1 MELIRGIHN
10 IRSKHKNGVLT
21 IGNFDGVHL
30 GHSAILSRVKALA
43 AEYQSPAGIMIFE
56 PQPREFFAAETAP
69 GRIGRLRDKVQLLQ
83 GQGIDFVLCLPF
95 NPKLQQLTAESFC
108 QQILL
113 QGLSVKHLVVGDD
126 FRFGCDR
133 HGDFAY
139 LQTFG
144 ERHQFDVENTPSV
157 LNASGLRVSSTL
169 VRQALECGDVQGA
182 EENMGH
188 AMTLSG
194 RVVHGQ
200 QLGRTLGF
208 PTANIHL
215 KGIKSALAGV
225 YAVTLQVQGVSHQG
239 VANIGVRP
247 TVQGKTPILE
257 VHLFNF
263 NGDLYDQY
271 VQVTFCQFIR
281 AERKMAGLKELEQ
294 QIQCDKEEA
303 IRFFA
308 ESVN

>member
-10 IRSKHKNGVLT
+10 IRSKHKNSVLT

-69 GRIGRLRDKVQLLQ
+69 GRIGRLRDKVRLLQ

-113 QGLSVKHLVVGDD
+113 QGLSVRHLVVGDD

-133 HGDFAY
+133 HGDFSY
-139 LQTFG
+139 LQQFG
-144 ERHQFDVENTPSV
+144 ERHQFEVENTPSV
-157 LNASGLRVSSTL
+157 LNTAGQRISSTL
-169 VRQALECGDVQGA
+169 VRQALERGDVRSA
-182 EENMGH
+182 EDNMGH

-225 YAVTLQVQGVSHQG
+225 YAVTLQLQGVSHQG

-257 VHLFNF
+257 VHLFDF

-281 AERKMAGLKELEQ
+281 AERKMASLQELEQ